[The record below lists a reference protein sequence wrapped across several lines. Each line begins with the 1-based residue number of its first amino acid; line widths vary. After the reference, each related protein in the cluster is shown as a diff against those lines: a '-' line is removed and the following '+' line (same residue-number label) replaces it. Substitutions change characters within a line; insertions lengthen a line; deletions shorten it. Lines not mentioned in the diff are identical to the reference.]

1 MVYYNDWWGKEWKIN
16 WQWNLDVKNVKK
28 SFVVPRTSSYK
39 GSLDQGS
46 TVYCL
51 IFTLYLFSSQMTA
64 VISKSGDLKIVAG
77 PEDSSDAE
85 SKLNST

>member
-1 MVYYNDWWGKEWKIN
+1 MENLLTVEPRCNECKKI
-16 WQWNLDVKNVKK
+16 VRG
-28 SFVVPRTSSYK
+28 PRTSSYK
-39 GSLDQGS
+39 GSVDRGS

-64 VISKSGDLKIVAG
+64 VISKSGDLKIVPG

>member
-1 MVYYNDWWGKEWKIN
+1 MVDYNDWWGKEWKIN
-16 WQWNLDVKNVKK
+16 WQWNLDVANVKK

-39 GSLDQGS
+39 GYLDRGS

-64 VISKSGDLKIVAG
+64 VISKSGDLKIVSG